1 MLNKLFLSAAL
12 VVAGSTG
19 FAQGFSGAELEIEF
33 TDGTDVEDVGG
44 ISYSGAVEAE
54 VGYGISVAL
63 AGTAYNFDVG
73 EDNISNLTLHGI
85 YAIDNATSFGL
96 FIGQDRLDDASS
108 DLFGAEIAYD
118 FGLGEFEAY
127 LGSAKDSADDEVT
140 LFGVG
145 GSYDLGS
152 GFSFGG
158 TVDRFSGD
166 GFSASALELGG
177 YYTMAQGPKFGV
189 TLGQVNL
196 DSGGTDVSENFFGLQ
211 ASVAIGPN
219 GGATFGRRGI
229 YEVIKIGPTL

>member
-1 MLNKLFLSAAL
+1 MLNKFVLSAAL
-12 VVAGSTG
+12 VVAGSAG

-33 TDGTDVEDVGG
+33 TDGTDVEDIGG

-63 AGTAYNFDVG
+63 GATAYNFDVG
-73 EDNISNLTLHGI
+73 EDSISNLTLHGI

-96 FIGQDRLDDASS
+96 FFGQDRLDGEAGE
-108 DLFGAEIAYD
+108 LFGAEVAYD
-118 FGLGEFEAY
+118 FGLGDFQAY
-127 LGSAKDSADDEVT
+127 AGRANDTSDDLT
-140 LFGVG
+140 IFGVSG
-145 GSYDLGS
+145 TYDLGS

-177 YYTMAQGPKFGV
+177 YYTLAQGPQFGV
-189 TLGQVNL
+189 TFGQSNL
-196 DSGGTDVSENFFGLQ
+196 DSGGSDVSENFFGLQ

-219 GGATFGRRGI
+219 GGTTFDRRGI
-229 YEVIKIGPTL
+229 YEIIKIGPSL

>member
-1 MLNKLFLSAAL
+1 MLNKLLLSAAF
-12 VVAGSTG
+12 VVAGSAG

-33 TDGTDVEDVGG
+33 TDGTDVEDIGG

-54 VGYGISVAL
+54 AGYGISVAL
-63 AGTAYNFDVG
+63 GATAYNYDVG
-73 EDNISNLTLHGI
+73 EDSISNLTLHGI
-85 YAIDNATSFGL
+85 YAIDNATSLGVFV
-96 FIGQDRLDDASS
+96 GQDNVDGDSI

-118 FGLGEFEAY
+118 FGLGDFEAY
-127 LGSAKDSADDEVT
+127 LGSARDADDDAT

-145 GSYDLGS
+145 GTYDLGS

-158 TVDRFSGD
+158 TLDRFSGD

-177 YYTMAQGPKFGV
+177 YYTLAQGPRFGV
-189 TLGQVNL
+189 TFGQSNL
-196 DSGGTDVSENFFGLQ
+196 SSGGTDVTENFFGLQ

-219 GGATFGRRGI
+219 GGTTFDRRGI